1 MALVQKYGKPDIF
14 LTMTCNP
21 NWEEILRN
29 LEPGQT
35 PQDRPDLV
43 VRVFRAKLEDLKFQL
58 FHNHILG
65 VVATHV
71 HVIEFQKRG
80 LPHVHFLLIMKSGY
94 KLTCPEQYNTVIS
107 AELPTKERYPE
118 LHEMVVKHMMHGPC
132 GSLNPSNVCM
142 KNQNRTCK
150 SYYPRQFT
158 ETTLQGKDSYPIYR
172 RRDDGQKV
180 HVRGHVLDNRWVVP
194 YNPKLLRRYD
204 CHINAEVCSSI
215 KVVKYLYKY
224 IYKGHD
230 RASVSISD
238 TDGNH
243 EINEIDDYREAR
255 WVAPQEAL
263 WRIFAFDLSGI
274 SPPVLQLQLHLPG
287 MHLVSYKDN
296 ADVRQIL
303 DQQGASETMLTGYF
317 KANCEFPWARSIL
330 YREFP
335 ENAVWNPT
343 LKKWKKR
350 KQCTQVGRIIS
361 AHPAEGE
368 RYYLRVLL
376 NHVAGATSY
385 ENLRT
390 FDGVVYPTFR
400 EAAEK
405 RGLIESDNNIDDC
418 LTEAEIFH
426 MPSSLRRLFA
436 TILVFCEP
444 NNVRGIWN
452 KHLKAM
458 SDDFRRDQMNSHVVE
473 QMVLLDI
480 RNMLQSMGKDISSFP
495 LPEIEEEHDTMSGE
509 VREIFE
515 ERSIEVDHEFASVVS
530 SLNREQRYAYDK
542 ILSYVD
548 SGNGTAF
555 FVDGPAGTGK
565 TFLYKALLAKVRS
578 EGNIAVA
585 TAASGV
591 AASILPGGR
600 TAHSRFKIS
609 LSIQEGGVC
618 NFTKQS
624 ETAELLQMASLIL
637 WDEVS
642 MTKRQAIEALDKS
655 LRDIMEKPDL
665 PFGGKTIVFGGDF
678 RQVLPVVRKGT
689 RAQII
694 NATLHRSYLWEN
706 MQKLRLVQNM
716 RAQSDPWFSNYLL
729 RIGNGTEETVK
740 DDNVKVPNEICV
752 PYTGA
757 ESDIDNLID
766 SLSYVSN
773 THVQFRLH
781 HISRYFDNK
790 K

>member
-1 MALVQKYGKPDIF
+1 MDVMALVQKYGKPDIF

-21 NWEEILRN
+21 NWEEILRE
-29 LEPGQT
+29 LEHGQT

-43 VRVFRAKLEDLKFQL
+43 VRVFKAKLDDLKFQI
-58 FHNHILG
+58 FYNHILG
-65 VVATHV
+65 VVVAHV

-107 AELPTKERYPE
+107 VELPTKERYPE

-132 GSLNPSNVCM
+132 GSLNPGNVCM
-142 KNQNRTCK
+142 KNQNLTCK

-158 ETTLQGKDSYPIYR
+158 DTTLQGKDSYPIYR
-172 RRDDGQKV
+172 RRDDGKKV

-215 KVVKYLYKY
+215 KAIKHLYKY

-230 RASVSISD
+230 RASVSIND
-238 TDGNH
+238 ANGNQ

-274 SPPVLQLQLHLPG
+274 FPPVLQLQLHLPG
-287 MHLVSYKDN
+287 MHLVSYRDN
-296 ADVRQIL
+296 ADIRQVL
-303 DQQGASETMLTGYF
+303 DQQSASETMLTGYF

-335 ENAVWNPT
+335 EYAVWNPT

-350 KQCTQVGRIIS
+350 KQRTQVGRIIS

-376 NHVAGATSY
+376 NHVVGATSY

-405 RGLIESDNNIDDC
+405 RGLIESNNNIDDC

-444 NNVRGIWN
+444 N
-452 KHLKAM
+452 
-458 SDDFRRDQMNSHVVE
+458 D
-473 QMVLLDI
+473 
-480 RNMLQSMGKDISSFP
+480 SMGKDISSFP
-495 LPEIEEEHDTMSGE
+495 LPEIEEEHDTMYGE
-509 VREIFE
+509 
-515 ERSIEVDHEFASVVS
+515 
-530 SLNREQRYAYDK
+530 
-542 ILSYVD
+542 
-548 SGNGTAF
+548 
-555 FVDGPAGTGK
+555 
-565 TFLYKALLAKVRS
+565 
-578 EGNIAVA
+578 
-585 TAASGV
+585 
-591 AASILPGGR
+591 
-600 TAHSRFKIS
+600 
-609 LSIQEGGVC
+609 
-618 NFTKQS
+618 
-624 ETAELLQMASLIL
+624 
-637 WDEVS
+637 
-642 MTKRQAIEALDKS
+642 
-655 LRDIMEKPDL
+655 
-665 PFGGKTIVFGGDF
+665 
-678 RQVLPVVRKGT
+678 
-689 RAQII
+689 
-694 NATLHRSYLWEN
+694 
-706 MQKLRLVQNM
+706 LRLVRNM
-716 RAQSDPWFSNYLL
+716 RAQSDPWFSKYLL

-740 DDNVKVPNEICV
+740 DDYVKIPDEICV
-752 PYTGA
+752 PYTGV

-766 SLSYVSN
+766 RVFPMLA
-773 THVQFRLH
+773 T
-781 HISRYFDNK
+781 HISNSDYITSRAILSTRNENVDDINMRLIE
-790 K
+790 